1 MPAARDDGE
10 ASSRPAAVIGLGN
23 PGRRYARTRHNVG
36 FWLVDEL
43 ARRSDAR
50 LRSERKLGGELGD
63 VWLAGERLRAF
74 KPQTYVNRSG
84 QAVAALA
91 KFFRLPAAALLVVH
105 DDLDLPPGTARLKRG
120 GGHAGH
126 NGLRDIVSHM
136 GADFARLRLGIGHP
150 GAREGVVDYV
160 LGDPGR
166 EESRALHEA
175 IGAGIDALET
185 WLARGFERAQQD
197 LNSRPGPGG
206 SADAGS

>member
-1 MPAARDDGE
+1 MPASRDDGE

-23 PGRRYARTRHNVG
+23 PGRGYAATRHNVG

-43 ARRSDAR
+43 ASRFGAR
-50 LRSERKLGGELGD
+50 LRGERKLGGELGEA
-63 VWLAGERLRAF
+63 WLAGERLRIF

-84 QAVAALA
+84 QALAALA
-91 KFFRLPAAALLVVH
+91 SFFRLPAASLLVVH

-136 GADFARLRLGIGHP
+136 GADFPRLRLGIGHP
-150 GAREGVVDYV
+150 GERAGVVDYV
-160 LGDPGR
+160 LSRPGR
-166 EESRALHEA
+166 EDTEA
-175 IGAGIDALET
+175 IREAIDAGIDALET

-197 LNSRPGPGG
+197 LNSRPGPAG
-206 SADAGS
+206 SADAGG